1 MSPPTV
7 AISASFMPRVV
18 SAGVPM
24 RTPEVTIGFS
34 GSKGIMFLLT
44 VIAAF
49 PRTASATLPVSF
61 FGRRST
67 SMRWLSV
74 PPETSRRP
82 RECSASASAFAL
94 ATICRW

>member
-1 MSPPTV
+1 M
-7 AISASFMPRVV
+7 AISASFIPRVV

-24 RTPEVTIGFS
+24 RMPEVTIGFS
-34 GSKGIMFLLT
+34 GSKAIMFLLT

-49 PRTASATLPVSF
+49 PSAASATLPVSF

-67 SMRWLSV
+67 SIRWVSV
-74 PPETSRRP
+74 PPETSRSPP
-82 RECSASASAFAL
+82 RCSASASALAF